1 MGTDRPLHR
10 DLSGIMM
17 VLCRGSQ
24 RILSA
29 DFQSRDAYAKRSGE
43 ALMSLVATQLRPRDI
58 VTRDALENA
67 ATVVAASGGSTN
79 AGLPE

>member
-1 MGTDRPLHR
+1 MMG
-10 DLSGIMM
+10 
-17 VLCRGSQ
+17 LCRGSQ

-29 DFQSRDAYAKRSGE
+29 DFQSRDAYAKRFGE
-43 ALMSLVATQLRPRDI
+43 VLMSLVATQLRSRDI